1 MPSKNIERTDRRT
14 WRKTGRMTGVN
25 RPLLFCVA
33 PLAALCITDAAAQGA
48 FDLGEITAF
57 ANLTPTEVNRTGATV
72 DVVTEEEMRAEGTQL
87 LSSFLAR
94 RPGISVTSS
103 GGPGSATTMRVRG
116 LDSKY
121 IAVRIDGIDV
131 TDPSAPQI
139 QYDFGKLTT
148 ADVSRVEIVY
158 GTQSALYGSSA
169 VAGVINITTTRATEP
184 GTTLRAEVEGGS
196 YGTIGGSLGV
206 TTVTDRS
213 NLAFT
218 LSHFQTDGFSAA
230 SEANGNTEPD
240 GYETTRLSFF
250 GSYDVTD
257 DLRLGL
263 NGFWQEYSGDT
274 DGFDFGTGLPA
285 DGPFLTEGEDGTARG
300 LRAFAEYSPGA
311 IDHSIALAYY
321 DNDRT
326 NDIGFGTSSFLGER
340 TTLEYLGTTSILNGS
355 TLSFG
360 AVFSEERFDTSDSF
374 GGAASGDR
382 QVGAV
387 FAEGQFALSPATDLA
402 VSLRYDD
409 YSDFGDFVSGRLALA
424 YRPAD
429 GTTLRAVL
437 SNGFRAPSLFEIN
450 DPTYGNASLTPEE
463 SRTFELGVEQRFSG
477 GATLQATAFWT
488 DIDDLIQFIFPAGY
502 VQTTGT
508 TETRGVSLS
517 GSLPLGSRA
526 ELFGNYTYTDANAPD
541 GSQLVRVPKNDLSLG
556 VSGDIT
562 DRLRGVATAQFVSGV
577 EDIGGPLDDYWVA
590 NATLTYE
597 ISETTETYLRVVNI
611 FDEDYEVIE
620 GYGTSGRAF
629 YVGLRARF

>member
-1 MPSKNIERTDRRT
+1 MIRSS
-14 WRKTGRMTGVN
+14 
-25 RPLLFCVA
+25 LLLAA
-33 PLAALCITDAAAQGA
+33 PLAAIPLSQASAQGA
-48 FDLGEITAF
+48 FELDEITAF
-57 ANLTPTEVNRTGATV
+57 ANLAPTPVNRTGATV
-72 DVVTEEEMRAEGTQL
+72 EVVGEEELRAEGTQL

-94 RPGISVTSS
+94 RPGISVTAS

-131 TDPSAPQI
+131 SDPSAPQI

-169 VAGVINITTTRATEP
+169 VAGIINITTTRATEP
-184 GTTLRAEVEGGS
+184 GTTIRAEVEGGS
-196 YGTIGGSLGV
+196 FGTIGGTLGV
-206 TTVTDRS
+206 STLTERGE
-213 NLAFT
+213 LAFT
-218 LSHFQTDGFSAA
+218 LSRFRTDGFSAA
-230 SEANGNTEPD
+230 SEANGNTEAD
-240 GYETTRLSFF
+240 GYDTTRLSFY
-250 GSYDVTD
+250 GAYDVTD

-263 NGFWQEYSGDT
+263 NGFWQDYDVDA

-285 DGPFLTEGEDGTARG
+285 DGPFLTEGEEGTAQG

-311 IDHSIALAYY
+311 IDHRLALAFY
-321 DNDRT
+321 DNDRS

-340 TTLEYLGTTSILNGS
+340 ATLEYLGSTTILGDS

-360 AVFSEERFDTSDSF
+360 ASFSDESFTTSDSF

-382 QVGAV
+382 RIGAV
-387 FAEGQFALSPATDLA
+387 FAEGQFALNPATDLA

-409 YSDFGDFVSGRLALA
+409 YSDFGDFLSGRVALA
-424 YRPAD
+424 YRPSET
-429 GTTLRAVL
+429 TTLRASL

-450 DPTYGNASLTPEE
+450 DPTYGNPDLSPEE
-463 SRTFELGVEQRFSG
+463 SRTFELGVEHDLAG
-477 GATLQATAFWT
+477 GATVQATAFWT

-502 VQTTGT
+502 VQTVGT
-508 TETRGVSLS
+508 TETRGIALS
-517 GSLPLGSRA
+517 GRLPLGDRA
-526 ELFGNYTYTDANAPD
+526 EVFGNYTYTDATAPD
-541 GSQLVRVPKNDLSLG
+541 GSQLVRVPKNDLTLG

-562 DRLRGVATAQFVSGV
+562 ERLRGVATAQFVSGI

-590 NATLTYE
+590 NATVTYAVNDV
-597 ISETTETYLRVVNI
+597 TEAYLRVVNI

-629 YVGLRARF
+629 YVGLRTRF

>member
-1 MPSKNIERTDRRT
+1 
-14 WRKTGRMTGVN
+14 MTGVN
-25 RPLLFCVA
+25 RPLFLCVA
-33 PLAALCITDAAAQGA
+33 PLAALSLADAEAQGA

-72 DVVTEEEMRAEGTQL
+72 EVLTEEAIRAEGTQL

-94 RPGISVTSS
+94 QPGISVTSS

-121 IAVRIDGIDV
+121 IAVRVDGIDV
-131 TDPSAPQI
+131 TDPAGPQI

-169 VAGVINITTTRATEP
+169 VAGVINITTNRATEP
-184 GTTLRAEVEGGS
+184 GTTASVSVEGGS
-196 YGTIGGSLGV
+196 YGTIGGSLNV
-206 TTVTDRS
+206 ATLTDRAS
-213 NLAFT
+213 LSFT
-218 LSHFQTDGFSAA
+218 ASRFQTDGFSAA
-230 SEANGNTEPD
+230 SESNGNTEPD
-240 GYETTRLSFF
+240 GYETTQLSFF
-250 GSYDVTD
+250 GTYDVTD
-257 DLRLGL
+257 ELTLGL
-263 NGFWQEYSGDT
+263 NGFWQEYSGDA

-311 IDHSIALAYY
+311 IDHSVALSYY
-321 DNDRT
+321 DNDRA
-326 NDIGFGTSSFLGER
+326 NDIGFGTSNFLGER
-340 TTLEYLGTTSILNGS
+340 TTLEYLGTTTILTDS

-360 AVFSEERFDTSDSF
+360 ASFSEENFDTSDSF

-382 QVGAV
+382 QIGAV
-387 FAEGQFALSPATDLA
+387 FAEGQFALNPATDLA
-402 VSLRYDD
+402 LSLRYDD
-409 YSDFGDFVSGRLALA
+409 YSDFGDFLSGRLALA
-424 YRPAD
+424 YRPAE
-429 GTTLRAVL
+429 GTTLRASL

-450 DPTYGNASLTPEE
+450 DPTYGNPDLSPEE
-463 SRTFELGVEQRFSG
+463 SRTLEFGVEQIFAG
-477 GATLQATAFWT
+477 GAAFQATAFWT
-488 DIDDLIQFIFPAGY
+488 EIDDLIQFFFPAGY
-502 VQTTGT
+502 LQTDGT
-508 TETRGVSLS
+508 TQTRGVSLS
-517 GSLPLGSRA
+517 GTLPLGDRA
-526 ELFGNYTYTDANAPD
+526 QLFGNYTYTDATAPD
-541 GSQLVRVPKNDLSLG
+541 GNQLVRVPRNDLNLG
-556 VSGDIT
+556 ISGDIT
-562 DRLRGVATAQFVSGV
+562 DRLSGVATAQFVSGV
-577 EDIGGPLDDYWVA
+577 EDIGGPLDDYWLA